1 LSFQGAAS
9 PTSARTTGLP
19 SSRKDAMMDNA
30 SSKVPSYVGSGISS
44 VQPLETKET
53 AHDSPVDRSHH
64 PLSLQSRT
72 QQRVHASHRRN
83 RSKLVN
89 ALWGDGADDLGSR
102 ALRLAACCQ
111 LPTIRLKAD
120 GAPRVDLAR
129 CRDRMCPLCST
140 HRGRECASRVEE
152 CTEKVDC
159 LRLGT
164 LTLKDDGAGL
174 CDRIN
179 RLLTAYRSLRK
190 SDLWKRCVRGA
201 VATLEV
207 TMGGAV
213 RHWHV
218 HLHFVWDGDFMPQPQ
233 LKKAWFDATGDS
245 FIVHV
250 KKVHGRK
257 EAAKY
262 VAGYIAKPLDVHNW
276 TDEEVCE
283 YARAVHGR
291 RLLSTSGSFHAV
303 HADEDNTPDVTPP
316 SVHLCS
322 VHVIHAAEQRGS
334 HHAAHAAD
342 ILSRSQLKTQPSRR
356 STGGRLCLR

>member
-1 LSFQGAAS
+1 
-9 PTSARTTGLP
+9 
-19 SSRKDAMMDNA
+19 
-30 SSKVPSYVGSGISS
+30 
-44 VQPLETKET
+44 
-53 AHDSPVDRSHH
+53 
-64 PLSLQSRT
+64 
-72 QQRVHASHRRN
+72 
-83 RSKLVN
+83 
-89 ALWGDGADDLGSR
+89 
-102 ALRLAACCQ
+102 
-111 LPTIRLKAD
+111 
-120 GAPRVDLAR
+120 
-129 CRDRMCPLCST
+129 MCPLCST

-342 ILSRSQLKTQPSRR
+342 ILSRMSNQLALALDRPFTAENTTLPPVDRR
-356 STGGRLCLR
+356 EVVFALGVCAELEALWPKLPDPADLERFRRHAFSEPEPPPPPRERQTALSDRYGW